1 MIKSNGK
8 GILMKE
14 TRQLEFKEKISNTF
28 LKTVSAFANY
38 DGGTILFGVD
48 DDGKSVGIQKIEES
62 CMKIENK
69 INTTIKPQPDYSLT
83 TNNKDQIIELKVRAG
98 IHQPYLYNGKAYKR
112 NDASTIEV
120 DDIELR
126 RLLLKGEHLTYEE
139 LPAATQKMSFNL
151 LKRELKEQLGIKR
164 FDKDMLMTLNLFSDK
179 TGYNNAAAIL
189 SDDNTFPGID
199 IAKFGDT
206 INIIQKRETIEH
218 KSILFS
224 YQAAVDMYQDYY
236 QHEEIIG
243 GKRKQIQDIPE
254 TAFREAV
261 ANAIIHSEWDVNA
274 NIRILLFDN
283 RIEIDSPG
291 GLPSGISK
299 DEYEEGRISV
309 LRNPILANV
318 FNRLNIVETF
328 GTGVLRIKALY
339 EGSSSQP
346 EFDAGANSIK
356 VTLPIIEEGIDL
368 TVDERTVYNVLSKTK
383 AKPISEIMES
393 RQIEFGK
400 SKVTKILKSLGEKKL
415 IVVEGNGRGTKYRQ
429 KNILTADDIYL
440 RLDKDNDIDRQLM
453 ESVKALGWDE
463 VLIEDETNE

>member
-164 FDKDMLMTLNLFSDK
+164 FDKDMLKTLNLFSDK
-179 TGYNNAAAIL
+179 TGYNNAAL
-189 SDDNTFPGID
+189 
-199 IAKFGDT
+199 
-206 INIIQKRETIEH
+206 
-218 KSILFS
+218 
-224 YQAAVDMYQDYY
+224 
-236 QHEEIIG
+236 
-243 GKRKQIQDIPE
+243 
-254 TAFREAV
+254 
-261 ANAIIHSEWDVNA
+261 
-274 NIRILLFDN
+274 
-283 RIEIDSPG
+283 
-291 GLPSGISK
+291 
-299 DEYEEGRISV
+299 
-309 LRNPILANV
+309 
-318 FNRLNIVETF
+318 
-328 GTGVLRIKALY
+328 KA
-339 EGSSSQP
+339 
-346 EFDAGANSIK
+346 
-356 VTLPIIEEGIDL
+356 
-368 TVDERTVYNVLSKTK
+368 
-383 AKPISEIMES
+383 
-393 RQIEFGK
+393 
-400 SKVTKILKSLGEKKL
+400 
-415 IVVEGNGRGTKYRQ
+415 
-429 KNILTADDIYL
+429 
-440 RLDKDNDIDRQLM
+440 
-453 ESVKALGWDE
+453 
-463 VLIEDETNE
+463 